1 MFRFANRSR
10 FLIATLC
17 VAMFAL
23 RVGGLHIHMCMDGS
37 EPPLSFHI
45 EDSGIHHLD
54 ETSAGDE
61 HADRD
66 LGLASDVVVKKP
78 FGALDLPLVA
88 AFCALLLFLL
98 ARPREQHAFPFLP
111 AIVRS
116 ARNRLRPPLRG
127 PPCNA

>member
-10 FLIATLC
+10 FLIATVC

-23 RVGGLHIHMCMDGS
+23 RVGGLHLHLCMDGS
-37 EPPLSFHI
+37 EPPVSFHV

-54 ETSAGDE
+54 EASAGE

-78 FGALDLPLVA
+78 FGGLDLPLVA

-98 ARPREQHAFPFLP
+98 ARPRVRLAFPSLP
-111 AIVRS
+111 AKVRS
-116 ARNRLRPPLRG
+116 VRNRLRPPLRG
-127 PPCNA
+127 PPCLA

>member
-37 EPPLSFHI
+37 EPPLSFHA

-54 ETSAGDE
+54 EASAGE
-61 HADRD
+61 KHLDRD
-66 LGLASDVVVKKP
+66 MSLASDVVVKKP
-78 FGALDLPLVA
+78 SGDLGLSLLA
-88 AFCALLLFLL
+88 AFCAFLLFLL
-98 ARPREQHAFPFLP
+98 ARPREPRDFPALP
-111 AIVRS
+111 TIVRS
-116 ARNRLRPPLRG
+116 ARTRLRPPLRG
-127 PPCNA
+127 PPCLA